1 MHTLL
6 NVVAFGDQQSSPT
19 LSKKWRWIEAGIV
32 VLFWVL
38 VALLS
43 IAREAL
49 NTHGGPQGS
58 LREGEALYIFL
69 EFSTWIFITPLLFW
83 LTMRILPDQ
92 HGWIRTLPLVIIL
105 GVITAAIVDFFD
117 HIFWNTFVT
126 SPWKRS
132 LAFSAILSN
141 FHFLSE
147 FFIYFAVLIGG
158 FARAYF
164 LRSQAHAREALKL
177 RMDTAHL
184 QKHLAEARL
193 NALRMQINPHFLFNT
208 LHVISDHFE
217 ENPRVARRM
226 IARLSEILRYS
237 FDSTDTRE
245 ATLSDELNFLDGYLD
260 IQRFRFEDR
269 LQVHIEVPAEIRE
282 AMVPTLILQPLVEN
296 AIIHGIS
303 QIEGQG
309 IITIKAWQE
318 SDELHLS
325 VSDNGPGAKAHT
337 VNKHPSS
344 GIGIR
349 NTIERLETLY
359 GGDQKF
365 SIESPP
371 SGGFIAYI
379 SLPYHTSSD
388 YFLSAVEA

>member
-1 MHTLL
+1 MHALL
-6 NVVAFGDQQSSPT
+6 NIFSLRDKQSSPI
-19 LSKKWRWIEAGIV
+19 LSKRWRWIEAGVI
-32 VLFWVL
+32 VLFWFL

-43 IAREAL
+43 VAREAL
-49 NTHGGPQGS
+49 NPHAGPGGG

-69 EFSTWIFITPLLFW
+69 EFTPWMLVTPFLFW
-83 LTMRILPDQ
+83 VTNRISPDQ
-92 HGWIRTLPLVIIL
+92 IGWIRTLPLAIVL
-105 GVITAAIVDFFD
+105 GVIIATFVDLID
-117 HIFWNTFVT
+117 HILWNTFVV
-126 SPWKRS
+126 SPFERT
-132 LAFSAILSN
+132 LLITDILNN

-164 LRSQAHAREALKL
+164 LRSQAHQQEAVKL
-177 RMDTAHL
+177 RMDTSEL

-208 LHVISDHFE
+208 LHVISDQFE
-217 ENPRVARRM
+217 EDPRAARRM

-237 FDSTDTRE
+237 FDSTETRE
-245 ATLSDELNFLDGYLD
+245 VPLSQELHFLDGYLD

-269 LQVHIEVPAEIRE
+269 LQVDIDVPAELQD

-296 AIIHGIS
+296 AIKHGIS

-309 IITIKAWQE
+309 IITIKAWKEEEQV
-318 SDELHLS
+318 HIR
-325 VSDNGPGAKAHT
+325 VSDNGPGA
-337 VNKHPSS
+337 NSENGQKHPSN

-359 GGDQKF
+359 GTSQQF

-379 SLPYHTSSD
+379 TLPFHTSND
-388 YFLSAVEA
+388 YFLTSVEA

>member
-6 NVVAFGDQQSSPT
+6 NAFAFGETQSNPS
-19 LSKKWRWIEAGIV
+19 LSSKWRWIEAGV
-32 VLFWVL
+32 VVFFWLL
-38 VALLS
+38 VPLLTV
-43 IAREAL
+43 ARKAMR
-49 NTHGGPQGS
+49 THTGPQGN

-69 EFSTWIFITPLLFW
+69 EFSPWIVITPFLFW
-83 LTMRILPDQ
+83 VTMRILPDQ
-92 HGWIRTLPLVIIL
+92 VGWIRTLSI
-105 GVITAAIVDFFD
+105 AIVLGIVIAAVVDLFD

-126 SPWKRS
+126 SDWKRS
-132 LAFSAILSN
+132 LALSGIVSN

-147 FFIYFAVLIGG
+147 FFIYLAVVIGG

-164 LRSQAHAREALKL
+164 LRSQAHLQEAVKL
-177 RMDTAHL
+177 RVDAVQL

-217 ENPRVARRM
+217 ENPRAARRM

-237 FDSTDTRE
+237 FDSTEARE
-245 ATLSDELNFLDGYLD
+245 ATLSQELHFLDGYLD

-269 LQVHIEVPAEIRE
+269 LQVEIDVPLELRE
-282 AMVPTLILQPLVEN
+282 ALVPTLILQPLVEN
-296 AIIHGIS
+296 AIKHGIS

-309 IITIKAWQE
+309 RISIKAWKKE
-318 SDELHLS
+318 DALHMS
-325 VSDNGPGAKAHT
+325 VSDNGPGANATHGH
-337 VNKHPSS
+337 KHPSN
-344 GIGIR
+344 GIGIS

-359 GGDQKF
+359 GAEQKF
-365 SIESPP
+365 SIEAPP

-379 SLPYHTSSD
+379 TLPYHTSND
-388 YFLSAVEA
+388 YLLSAVEA